1 MIRISLIAIVCLYM
15 LSGCSTNCNEQLK
28 KLYGKH
34 QKDLTQSQV
43 VNGFTLTMSFL
54 PTHLLPKAGDVAEGK
69 DSTAFYYFRLQ
80 VQCPP
85 GDVKSNAVSLNY
97 DLDSLFSAA
106 DSIIALPTLVEPVI
120 TGRQQFY
127 EYLLV
132 FSAEAFEKSPK
143 LKVFFLDR
151 LFTNTRLAF
160 EFDRSIIEEI
170 ETLPCYATKA

>member
-1 MIRISLIAIVCLYM
+1 MRIVLLAIVSLQLLAAC
-15 LSGCSTNCNEQLK
+15 GTNCNEQLK

-34 QKDLTQSQV
+34 QKVLSKSQV
-43 VNGFTLTMSFL
+43 VNGFTLTMHFL
-54 PTHLLPKAGDVAEGK
+54 PTHMLPKAGTTTEAD
-69 DSTAFYYFRLQ
+69 TADFYYFRLQ
-80 VQCPP
+80 VQCPR
-85 GDVKSNAVSLNY
+85 GEGNSNAVSLNY
-97 DLDSLFSAA
+97 GLDSLFSAA
-106 DSIIALPTLVEPVI
+106 DSIIVMPELVEPVI

-132 FSAEAFEKSPK
+132 FPVNAFEKGPK

-160 EFDRSIIEEI
+160 EFDRTIIEEI